1 MNKLL
6 IIILLSTPA
15 ISFAG
20 GGWPQPKKKGYFKL
34 NQFWLISDQHYTSSG
49 GIDPNATRGTYFT
62 SLYGEYGLSDRFTA
76 ILYLPFFARVTLS
89 EQVSGTTGDVIS
101 EGDAHN
107 SIGDIDI
114 AMKYALVYNK
124 PIVVGLTL
132 LLGLPTGDAEG
143 GRDGSLQTGDG
154 EFNQLIR
161 LDVSSSFKIGNQYP
175 YASAYVGFNNRTG
188 GYSDEF
194 HYGIET
200 GISLNKFIPIVRLY
214 GVRSFQNGE
223 PNFNS
228 DGASLFSNNREYL
241 VLSPELSYKISD
253 KVGITASAGFALSGK
268 LIFANPAYNIG
279 VFLQL

>member
-1 MNKLL
+1 MKKLL
-6 IIILLSTPA
+6 IIVILVVPA
-15 ISFAG
+15 FSFAG

-34 NQFWLISDQHYTSSG
+34 NQFWIISDQHFTSSG
-49 GIDPNATRGTYFT
+49 GIDPNATRGSYFT
-62 SLYGEYGLSDRFTA
+62 SLYGEYGISDRFTG
-76 ILYLPFFARVTLS
+76 ILYFPFFVRVTLN

-107 SIGDIDI
+107 ATGDIDV
-114 AMKYALVYNK
+114 ALKYALVYNK
-124 PIVVGLTL
+124 PIAVGLSL

-154 EFNQLIR
+154 EFNQMIR
-161 LDVSSSFKIGNQYP
+161 LDVSRSFKIGNQYP

-194 HYGIET
+194 HYGVEA

-214 GVRSFQNGE
+214 GINSFQNGE

-228 DGASLFSNNREYL
+228 EGTSLFSNNREYL
-241 VLSPELSYKISD
+241 AISPELSYKFSN
-253 KVGITASAGFALSGK
+253 KTGITASAGFALSGK
-268 LIFANPAYNIG
+268 LIFANPTYSIG